1 MSAVFLKWY
10 QKKVTSRVFLL
21 MTIHESK
28 EEVST
33 ATAHLRVIYLGDV
46 VGKAGRAGVR
56 KFLSSLY
63 GKSVHAP
70 FVVANIENA
79 AGGIGIDSASIDE
92 LKGCGI
98 EAASL
103 GDHTWHKRGT
113 EELLKHHQNWCVRPA
128 NYGIDLPGAEF
139 VIKEW
144 QGVRIGIFNLLGRV
158 FSTQRL
164 ECPFQTAD
172 RLLCGPDLSSCD
184 VIVVDVHAEATS
196 EKVALGRYLDGR
208 VTLVV
213 GTHTHIPTAD
223 ACILP
228 NGTAYITDL
237 GMCGPEDS
245 VIGMDVETAISRF
258 LSPLPKSYKV
268 GRGNAVINGIEC
280 LLTKPGLKV
289 ERITRI
295 SECVLL

>member
-1 MSAVFLKWY
+1 
-10 QKKVTSRVFLL
+10 
-21 MTIHESK
+21 MTIHELK
-28 EEVST
+28 EGT
-33 ATAHLRVIYLGDV
+33 ATAHLHLIYLGDV
-46 VGKAGRAGVR
+46 VGKAGRAGIR
-56 KFLSSLY
+56 KFLSSFR
-63 GKSVHAP
+63 GGSP
-70 FVVANIENA
+70 FVIANIENA
-79 AGGIGIDSASIDE
+79 AGGIGIDAASVEE
-92 LKGCGI
+92 LKGCGV

-103 GDHTWHKRGT
+103 GDHTWHKRGS

-128 NYGIDLPGAEF
+128 NYGLDVPGAEF
-139 VIKEW
+139 LVKEW
-144 QGVRIGIFNLLGRV
+144 QGLRIGLFNLLGRV
-158 FSTQRL
+158 FSAQRL

-172 RLLCGPDLSSCD
+172 RLLTVPELSSCD
-184 VIVVDVHAEATS
+184 IIIVDMHAEATS

-223 ACILP
+223 ESILP
-228 NGTAYITDL
+228 DGTGYVTDL

-280 LLTKPGLKV
+280 LVSRQSKKI
-289 ERITRI
+289 EKIARI
-295 SECVLL
+295 SERVLL